1 MYKKKEDELKE
12 LKEKPTITKQKT
24 NLMNDEMN
32 QNGKKRENIYDRL
45 CKQDKEIR
53 IKKLEL
59 IEEYEMN
66 KKKSKEN

>member
-1 MYKKKEDELKE
+1 
-12 LKEKPTITKQKT
+12 
-24 NLMNDEMN
+24 MNDEMN